1 MRQSRAQALA
11 RSLGWFSIGL
21 GVAELLAPRVLARAS
36 GMEGRE
42 RLVCF
47 YGAREIVTGIGL
59 LTAAN
64 PAPWLWARVGGD
76 ALDIATVATGSG
88 AKAAV
93 ALTALAG
100 VTAVDVRA
108 ARETQA
114 LEDRR
119 SQSFVDYS
127 ERSGFPRPPHE
138 MRGAARRASPSLAT
152 T

>member
-11 RSLGWFSIGL
+11 RPLGWFSIGL
-21 GVAELLAPRVLARAS
+21 GVAELLAPRMLARAS

-42 RLVCF
+42 RLVCL

-59 LTAAN
+59 LSATN

-88 AKAAV
+88 TKAAV

-100 VTAVDVRA
+100 VAAVDVRA

-119 SQSFVDYS
+119 AQSFADYS
-127 ERSGFPRPPHE
+127 DRSGFPRPPHE
-138 MRGAARRASPSLAT
+138 MRGAALRASPSLAT